1 MKRRFLFF
9 PFFFLFLL
17 KGFVRLAA
25 TSIGI
30 SQLIFPVAYD
40 VNVAQRLIVFLST

>member
-9 PFFFLFLL
+9 PFFFFLL